1 MRKSENIKIC
11 LSPDGINAKESD
23 YLFVA
28 KSQIPDSGNGLFTSI
43 PIYKDEIIAVFK
55 GELLSSVEAKKR
67 SEYNNDKYFINMPD
81 GSVLDSMHVKCFAK
95 YANDSNGYIKSK
107 FNTNAY
113 IAFDDAENICIV
125 ANKNIKS
132 GEEVFCTYG
141 RKYWEKH
148 SN

>member
-1 MRKSENIKIC
+1 MRIIEGIKIC
-11 LSPDGINAKESD
+11 TSPDRINAKESD

-67 SEYNNDKYFINMPD
+67 SKNNNDKYFINMPD

-95 YANDSNGYIKSK
+95 YANDSNGNIKSK

-113 IAFDDAENICIV
+113 IAFDYAENVCIV

-141 RKYWEKH
+141 KKYWEKRC
-148 SN
+148 N